1 VDLVLIDDHAAY
13 RQSLRIALSRLT
25 GHRVVGEAGSAREGR
40 ALIETRKPALAIV
53 DFFLGDSD
61 GVSLA
66 RELKRARSRTAILML
81 GRLPQPRLVSDAL
94 KAGAR
99 GYVLKTEP
107 LVEVIRA
114 VDRVQSGAVH
124 LSPQVESYLQAT
136 ESEAGMPL
144 DRLSHREREIFYL
157 LVDDRTSKEIA
168 QALCIS
174 TRTVDAHRMQINRKL
189 AVHTRSKLTRRM
201 ADLGILS

>member
-1 VDLVLIDDHAAY
+1 MLIDDHAAY

-25 GHRVVGEAGSAREGR
+25 GHRVVGEAGSAREGCR
-40 ALIETRKPALAIV
+40 LIERRNPALAIV

-61 GVSLA
+61 GVSLV
-66 RELKRARSRTAILML
+66 RELKRRRSRTSILML
-81 GRLPQPRLVSDAL
+81 GRLPQARLVSDAL

-114 VDRVQSGAVH
+114 VDRVESGAVH
-124 LSPQVESYLQAT
+124 LSPQVESYLQT
-136 ESEAGMPL
+136 TEKESEVPL

-174 TRTVDAHRMQINRKL
+174 TRTVDAHRLQINRKL